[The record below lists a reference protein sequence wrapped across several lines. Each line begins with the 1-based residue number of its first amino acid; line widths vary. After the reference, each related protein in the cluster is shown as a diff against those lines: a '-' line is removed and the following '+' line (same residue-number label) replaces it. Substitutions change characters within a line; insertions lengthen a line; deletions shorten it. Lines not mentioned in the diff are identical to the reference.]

1 MYRRALLLKRRILS
15 FPVHQCSILTQYT
28 FQRFSELV
36 CGLFLREMRRYLLL
50 INPHAYS
57 IPSPA
62 NSKCYL
68 GVDIIFTP
76 LFSQMNSMMDVSK
89 IFTILQQLLQ
99 TCFFNSTSNPSR
111 TDWVLLVFAESNFLL
126 FMMFTFSSVL
136 ASLKKLRD
144 DEFEC
149 AICLEPCTK
158 R

>member
-76 LFSQMNSMMDVSK
+76 LFSEMNSMMDVSK
-89 IFTILQQLLQ
+89 IFTILQKVASNLFLQ
-99 TCFFNSTSNPSR
+99 FYLQSLPNRLSSSGICRVKLPPFHDVHIFLRPCIPQETS
-111 TDWVLLVFAESNFLL
+111 
-126 FMMFTFSSVL
+126 
-136 ASLKKLRD
+136 
-144 DEFEC
+144 
-149 AICLEPCTK
+149 
-158 R
+158 